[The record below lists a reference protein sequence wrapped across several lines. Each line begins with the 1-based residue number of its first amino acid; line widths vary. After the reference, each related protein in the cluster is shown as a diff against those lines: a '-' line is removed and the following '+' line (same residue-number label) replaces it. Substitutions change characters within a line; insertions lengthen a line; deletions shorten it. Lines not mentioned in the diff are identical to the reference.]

1 MAGLSQGRFNNTAM
15 MKQHIF
21 DAGLQKIGMVQV
33 DRESLEIINSEAYKS
48 YIKVLYLFK
57 GSKVRVDFKVFDTGG
72 PSLFFIS
79 PNQVMHIEELGAGPG
94 QLIFYNQDFYCI
106 QIHDDE
112 VACDGLLYSN
122 IQNMPMTAIPKEE
135 SAFIDHLFYQIEGEF
150 SLRDC
155 SQEEMLRTY
164 LKQIF
169 IKSTRLWKMQHLG
182 GTIVGQNH
190 DLEILR
196 RFTQLVEA
204 NYKTRHSVADYADML
219 ATAPKTLTQKFKRLK
234 LPQPNEIIKNRII
247 LEAKRL
253 LVHSQ
258 KSAKEIAYDLG
269 YEDPAYFSR
278 LFFIKTGETPSG
290 FKSKY
295 LGRQENESNG
305 LSC

>member
-1 MAGLSQGRFNNTAM
+1 

-21 DAGLQKIGMVQV
+21 DVSLKKIGMVQV
-33 DRESLEIINSEAYKS
+33 DGESVEVINSEAYKP
-48 YIKVLYLFK
+48 YIKVLYLSK
-57 GSKVRVDFKVFDTGG
+57 GCKVKVDFKVYDTVC

-79 PNQVMHIEELGAGPG
+79 PNQVLSIEELSAEPG
-94 QLIFYNQDFYCI
+94 HLIFYNQDFYCI

-112 VACDGLLYSN
+112 VACDGLLYNN
-122 IQNMPMTAIPKEE
+122 IHNMPMTAVPNQE
-135 SAFIDHLFYQIEGEF
+135 SAFINNLFMQIEDEF
-150 SLRDC
+150 SLKDC

-169 IKSTRLWKMQHLG
+169 IKATRLWKIQHLDG
-182 GTIVGQNH
+182 NMAQQNN
-190 DLEILR
+190 DIEFFR

-204 NYKTRHSVADYADML
+204 NYKKKHSVADYADIL
-219 ATAPKTLTQKFKRLK
+219 AIAPKTLTHKFKRLN
-234 LPQPNEIIKNRII
+234 LPQPNEIIKSRII

-253 LVHSQ
+253 LVHTP

-278 LFFIKTGETPSG
+278 LFYIKTGETPVG

-295 LGRQENESNG
+295 LSHQGAEMES
-305 LSC
+305 